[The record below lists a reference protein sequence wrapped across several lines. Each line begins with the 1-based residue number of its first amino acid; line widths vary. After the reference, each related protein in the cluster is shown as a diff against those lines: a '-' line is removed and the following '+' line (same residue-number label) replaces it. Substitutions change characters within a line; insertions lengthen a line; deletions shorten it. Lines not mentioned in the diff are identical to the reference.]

1 MKIKKSPLILKDY
14 FVLDFQY
21 TFHQPT
27 EEINREEVF
36 DSYLIDF
43 DFMTKTDEDG
53 ETLLFTKIGIN
64 FSEKPTVGYS
74 ILVESLTVLD
84 VNSEFKLTPKEKGDL
99 IYFSGLSM
107 AINNLRHFIA
117 NMTSYSP
124 MGKYTLPSVD
134 LNAIHQEKMKEL
146 EKEKNLKKK
155 KK

>member
-1 MKIKKSPLILKDY
+1 MEIKKSPLILKDY

-36 DSYLIDF
+36 DSYQIDF

-64 FSEKPTVGYS
+64 FSVKPTVGYS

-117 NMTSYSP
+117 NMTSYGP

-134 LNAIHQEKMKEL
+134 VNAIHQDKMKEIEN
-146 EKEKNLKKK
+146 EKKSKKK